1 MVWMDQVRGL
11 AIVLVV
17 VFHGR
22 TVQARFG
29 DVPVGLREL
38 TEFFD
43 PFRMPLLVFLSGML
57 LTQSLAK
64 SPGTYALGKARGIA
78 WPYVVWSVAFL
89 AVVGD
94 LTAGSVLAVLGSPLS
109 HLWYLSYLLG
119 YYALAWGLHALRV
132 PFLPIVVG
140 SLVTAGLLDGGWRR
154 MTFLFAFFAAG
165 HLYVQRRP
173 ALEQR
178 ASAAWAGVSAV
189 VVLAGGLANAAGFPV
204 KYDPLLAVVPAAG
217 IALCVLLAPRLAPGP
232 GARVLAYV
240 GRQSLVFY
248 VSHFLTLSVVHS
260 ALAGTAEQSAV
271 LLYLLGVS
279 TAFVVGALLVTARRR
294 SRVVDALFG
303 LPSTCGRANAPAT
316 RRAGDRGVRS

>member
-1 MVWMDQVRGL
+1 MGPSTLRRERSSARATAPARLPADAAARMVWMDQVRGL

-57 LTQSLAK
+57 LTRSLTK
-64 SPGTYALGKARGIA
+64 SPGAYALGKARGLA

-94 LTAGSVLAVLGSPLS
+94 LTADSLLAVLGSPLS

-132 PFLPIVVG
+132 PFLPVVLV
-140 SLVTAGLLDGGWRR
+140 SLGAAGMLDGGWCR
-154 MTFLFAFFAAG
+154 MVFLFAFFAAG
-165 HLYVQRRP
+165 HLYVQRRHV
-173 ALEQR
+173 LEER
-178 ASAAWAGVSAV
+178 ASAAWVGLSAA
-189 VVLAGGLANAAGFPV
+189 VVLAGGLANAAGYDV
-204 KYDPLLAVVPAAG
+204 K
-217 IALCVLLAPRLAPGP
+217 
-232 GARVLAYV
+232 
-240 GRQSLVFY
+240 
-248 VSHFLTLSVVHS
+248 
-260 ALAGTAEQSAV
+260 
-271 LLYLLGVS
+271 
-279 TAFVVGALLVTARRR
+279 
-294 SRVVDALFG
+294 
-303 LPSTCGRANAPAT
+303 
-316 RRAGDRGVRS
+316 